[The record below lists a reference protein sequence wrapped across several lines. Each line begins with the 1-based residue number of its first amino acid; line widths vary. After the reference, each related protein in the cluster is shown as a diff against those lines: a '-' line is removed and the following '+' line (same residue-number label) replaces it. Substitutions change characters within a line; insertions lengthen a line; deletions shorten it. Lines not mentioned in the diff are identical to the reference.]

1 YTRRGGIRY
10 LISGLR
16 GRYRIYREG
25 LGSLKDFVKVAMIHI
40 VISLIP
46 NKLRGIVYAKKLHA

>member
-1 YTRRGGIRY
+1 RRGGIRY